1 MQEQEAAKVSA
12 AEPLPRQE
20 EGNPLAEGVKE
31 EAASPAAASEAAPTQ
46 ETVSSVSLLSPSLS
60 LSLVDCISRRWILFD
75 WIAFGSFRV
84 PKALVSTWECDEGSD
99 VPPLPDSPLGTVMI
113 SFAETSR
120 G

>member
-46 ETVSSVSLLSPSLS
+46 ETVSSALSSLPFSLS
-60 LSLVDCISRRWILFD
+60 LLLTASADDGFSLI
-75 WIAFGSFRV
+75 G
-84 PKALVSTWECDEGSD
+84 
-99 VPPLPDSPLGTVMI
+99 
-113 SFAETSR
+113 
-120 G
+120 